1 MNDDLEKGSQIPYIE
16 RAMSEGY
23 EIAVLNTNLNKF
35 PDVSRTDGVE
45 VHSIPVIWWMLYDN
59 QTQAVNNRLSRF
71 IHSDFAE
78 VFYST
83 STPFADACPW
93 KFWGP
98 FSTNVKLKL
107 NGWGQGLGAEAK
119 TKDF

>member
-78 VFYST
+78 VF
-83 STPFADACPW
+83 
-93 KFWGP
+93 
-98 FSTNVKLKL
+98 L
-107 NGWGQGLGAEAK
+107 QH
-119 TKDF
+119 